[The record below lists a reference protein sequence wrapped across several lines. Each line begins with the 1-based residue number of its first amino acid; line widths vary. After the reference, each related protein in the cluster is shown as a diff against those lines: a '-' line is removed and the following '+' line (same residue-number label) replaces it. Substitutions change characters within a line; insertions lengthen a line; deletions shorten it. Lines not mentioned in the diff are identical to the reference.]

1 MNPHEI
7 KYLLKTQAILDIM
20 IVPDPESWRRLVSYY
35 HDDTRKSDV
44 FRIDNGEG
52 DHLFA
57 VFSKDGVIIKG
68 FSHESG
74 LSRYLKDDE
83 KIAKGIYDGVP
94 DELLA
99 LLDDGNT
106 ERMDVTFCLW
116 ARRGEKRWNRTTPV
130 LPESCLQQLAD
141 GETMGDITGE
151 DMLMEYIFPNATI
164 WYDWASVYYEL
175 PEEAWDAAASL
186 YETGEITSSM
196 IADLNPEQDYDLV
209 IEACDFSGLF
219 DIR

>member
-1 MNPHEI
+1 MYDI
-7 KYLLKTQAILDIM
+7 KYLLKTQAILDVM
-20 IVPDPESWRRLVSYY
+20 IVPETESWRRLVSYY

-52 DHLFA
+52 DHLFV
-57 VFSKDGVIIKG
+57 VFSKDGVIAKG
-68 FSHESG
+68 FYHESC
-74 LSRYLKDDE
+74 LSRYMKEDG
-83 KIAKGIYDGVP
+83 KICPKIYDGVP

-116 ARRGEKRWNRTTPV
+116 KRRGERKWNRTSPV
-130 LPESCLQQLAD
+130 LPQACLQELED
-141 GETMGDITGE
+141 GAELDDLTGE
-151 DMLMEYIFPNATI
+151 SELMSFIFENAND
-164 WYDWASVYYEL
+164 WFEWASVYYEL
-175 PEEAWDAAASL
+175 REEAWDVASTL

-196 IADLNPEQDYDLV
+196 IEDLNPELDYDAV
-209 IEACDFSGLF
+209 IDTCDFMGLF